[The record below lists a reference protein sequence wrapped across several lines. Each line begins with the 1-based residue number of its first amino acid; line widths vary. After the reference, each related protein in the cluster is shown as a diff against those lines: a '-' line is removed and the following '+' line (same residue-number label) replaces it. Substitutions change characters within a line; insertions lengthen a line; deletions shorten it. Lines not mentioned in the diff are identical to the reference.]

1 MRSFYLRP
9 LVFAATIAGSNLMG
23 ARASAQEAAPLPEP
37 GRFAPAELVRP
48 FLPMER
54 TTIDPSVATGLTLDQ
69 ALAFADANSPAI
81 QTARAQVGLAD
92 AGIIGARIVF
102 PANPEV
108 SFGAGGRT
116 IEGMTGFEFE
126 VAVQQQLE
134 IAGERRR
141 RIDAAQSQRK
151 LGEAVVNEVRWI
163 VHVEVHRLFVDILLA
178 RERLRQAEHFVA
190 FAESMRD
197 IAARQVDLGESSP
210 LILLVADTDLA
221 QTREA
226 VIEARQVGEA
236 LEARLAAVIGWP
248 DRTLPEVE
256 GALPP
261 VRPAPDTNTLLAMMA
276 EHHPSLRR
284 REIAVAAGRAQLE
297 LEEREAWPEPTV
309 GLSHGREAAPGSEAG
324 ANVWLFNLTLPIPLW
339 RTNQEGRAR
348 AEAELTVADREREAV
363 ATRLHG
369 ELVQA
374 GIGLAAAVERVALYE
389 SGIQPRLEE
398 NLALLQRAYELGEVD
413 VHQVSQTR
421 ERLLTATGQYI
432 DARIAYHETAA
443 TLEGLV
449 GTEIWPAM
457 ESIQ

>member
-1 MRSFYLRP
+1 
-9 LVFAATIAGSNLMG
+9 
-23 ARASAQEAAPLPEP
+23 
-37 GRFAPAELVRP
+37 
-48 FLPMER
+48 
-54 TTIDPSVATGLTLDQ
+54 
-69 ALAFADANSPAI
+69 
-81 QTARAQVGLAD
+81 
-92 AGIIGARIVF
+92 
-102 PANPEV
+102 
-108 SFGAGGRT
+108 
-116 IEGMTGFEFE
+116 
-126 VAVQQQLE
+126 
-134 IAGERRR
+134 
-141 RIDAAQSQRK
+141 
-151 LGEAVVNEVRWI
+151 
-163 VHVEVHRLFVDILLA
+163 
-178 RERLRQAEHFVA
+178 
-190 FAESMRD
+190 
-197 IAARQVDLGESSP
+197 
-210 LILLVADTDLA
+210 
-221 QTREA
+221 
-226 VIEARQVGEA
+226 
-236 LEARLAAVIGWP
+236 
-248 DRTLPEVE
+248 
-256 GALPP
+256 
-261 VRPAPDTNTLLAMMA
+261 MMA